1 MHAVKLDYMASHDR
15 VALLA
20 TLLIAAKCPYIEGL
34 DFFPEVKADLM
45 AAGEIMFATFEGL
58 QD

>member
-1 MHAVKLDYMASHDR
+1 MHAVTLAHMASHDR

-20 TLLIAAKCPYIEGL
+20 TLLLAAKCPYIEGL
-34 DFFPEVKADLM
+34 DFFPEVRADLM
-45 AAGEIMFATFEGL
+45 AAGEIMFATIDGL